1 MNSGASDW
9 VGSAAATAAVAA
21 SLFVEAESS
30 AISRSCSQKRGL
42 RVLHLQFR
50 TPGRSPPSRSRIP
63 DVLVQVGQR
72 VVEAAHVVGRIQ
84 LELHETLVIQVDT
97 QTGVGGGV
105 VLGFKRIVRVGDAK
119 SWDDSQVERNDGA
132 TRFAGTRTVPMV
144 DASTGED
151 WFSIL
156 LAEFMS
162 WEKS

>member
-1 MNSGASDW
+1 
-9 VGSAAATAAVAA
+9 
-21 SLFVEAESS
+21 
-30 AISRSCSQKRGL
+30 
-42 RVLHLQFR
+42 
-50 TPGRSPPSRSRIP
+50 
-63 DVLVQVGQR
+63 VLVQVGQR